1 MSVCII
7 DTIEVHHLLLFF
19 LYNEHE
25 YCWIV
30 YDYTCL
36 QVNVYKDPIT
46 DAGKKSK
53 KGQMTLEIHDDKFET
68 KTEGSGDPKNVS

>member
-1 MSVCII
+1 MLTWAAHELYYYFILDII
-7 DTIEVHHLLLFF
+7 NNYMNITIDYLW
-19 LYNEHE
+19 LY
-25 YCWIV
+25 I
-30 YDYTCL
+30 CL